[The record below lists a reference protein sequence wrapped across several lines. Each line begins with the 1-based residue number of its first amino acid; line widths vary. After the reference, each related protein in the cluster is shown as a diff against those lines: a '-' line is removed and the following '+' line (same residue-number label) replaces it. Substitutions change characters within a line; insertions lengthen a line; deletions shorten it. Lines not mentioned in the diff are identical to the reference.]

1 MNLNILKTR
10 LDALYSKLNTPYGV
24 IPAWH
29 EPAATNEE
37 IEETENRLNV
47 ILPSELKSI
56 FKLFSGITHD
66 TPYFMCEHFLNLKKK
81 LLELRCIEKDDMD
94 FKDDLIIAQIKSLRN
109 WGMKDDLYD
118 PKSEYANIIDEMGEA
133 FFSDCT
139 KELIFHDKFILI
151 GESYSESVF
160 INLVEGDENYGAI
173 YNLRPYYPNFF
184 AYKIAN
190 GYLDFL
196 CQIERSLESQISS
209 SLQG

>member
-1 MNLNILKTR
+1 M
-10 LDALYSKLNTPYGV
+10 
-24 IPAWH
+24 
-29 EPAATNEE
+29 
-37 IEETENRLNV
+37 
-47 ILPSELKSI
+47 
-56 FKLFSGITHD
+56 
-66 TPYFMCEHFLNLKKK
+66 
-81 LLELRCIEKDDMD
+81 LELRCIEKDDMD

-173 YNLRPYYPNFF
+173 YNLRPYYPNFLCLQDSQWIF
-184 AYKIAN
+184 
-190 GYLDFL
+190 GFL
-196 CQIERSLESQISS
+196 VSV
-209 SLQG
+209 